1 MRISP
6 MQDDLFPFRHAC
18 LCVAAGVFAL
28 AAITPTRA
36 APAGD
41 DAGSSLTLPA
51 LAYPNT
57 PPRSVADPSRTPD
70 DSSAKAAALR
80 TSKPAATDICAL
92 IAANA
97 DAVGMSRDFFA
108 RLIWKE
114 SRFDVGAI
122 SPVGAQGI
130 AQFMPYTADERGLAD
145 PYDVVS
151 AIRHSALYLH
161 DLKAELGNWGLAA
174 AAYNGGIN
182 RVKGWVANGGSLPSE
197 TEEYVNAITF
207 RPADWFKE
215 DGNELEPKPLEAERE
230 FLQSCARLPIM
241 KTRAIFAT
249 VESAPMRPWG
259 VQVAGHVKQSVAMQM
274 FRRVQSVHPGILGG
288 KAPLVLRD
296 RAGGR
301 IKIYAVRIGAETRG
315 EADQLCQRLRGAGG
329 SCVVMKN

>member
-1 MRISP
+1 MR
-6 MQDDLFPFRHAC
+6 DDFFPVRHAC
-18 LCVAAGVFAL
+18 LCVAMGVFAL

-36 APAGD
+36 TPTG
-41 DAGSSLTLPA
+41 AGSSLTLPA
-51 LAYPNT
+51 LAYPTT
-57 PPRSVADPSRTPD
+57 PPAIVADPSGPRDP
-70 DSSAKAAALR
+70 SPAKAATLQ
-80 TSKPAATDICAL
+80 TSKPTAADICAL

-114 SRFDVGAI
+114 SRFDSGAI

-145 PYDVVS
+145 PYNVAS
-151 AIRHSALYLH
+151 AIRHSALYLG

-182 RVKGWVANGGSLPSE
+182 RVKRWIANGGSLPYE

-215 DGNELEPKPLEAERE
+215 DGNELEERRLDSKLDFIE
-230 FLQSCARLPIM
+230 SCARLPIM

-259 VQVAGHVKQSVAMQM
+259 VQVAGHVKQSVAMKM
-274 FRRVQSVHPGILGG
+274 FRRVQSAYSGILGG
-288 KAPLVLRD
+288 KTPIVLRD
-296 RAGGR
+296 RTGGR
-301 IKIYAVRIGAETRG
+301 ARIYAVRIGAETRG

>member
-1 MRISP
+1 MR
-6 MQDDLFPFRHAC
+6 DDRSPFRLAC
-18 LCVAAGVFAL
+18 LCFAAGAFAL
-28 AAITPTRA
+28 AAIVPTRA
-36 APAGD
+36 APAFD
-41 DAGSSLTLPA
+41 ESASSLTLPA
-51 LAYPNT
+51 LAYPT
-57 PPRSVADPSRTPD
+57 SPPEIVADPSRTSDERP
-70 DSSAKAAALR
+70 AKAAALE
-80 TSKPAATDICAL
+80 TSKPAAADICDL

-114 SRFDVGAI
+114 SRFDSGAI

-145 PYDVVS
+145 PYDVAS
-151 AIRHSALYLH
+151 AIRHSALYLS

-182 RVKGWVANGGSLPSE
+182 RVKGWVANGGSLPYE

-215 DGNELEPKPLEAERE
+215 DGNELEERRLDSQLDFLE
-230 FLQSCARLPIM
+230 SCAKLPVM

-249 VESAPMRPWG
+249 AVESAPMRPWG

-274 FRRVQSVHPGILGG
+274 FRRVQSAHPGILGG

-301 IKIYAVRIGAETRG
+301 ARIYAVRIGAETRG

>member
-1 MRISP
+1 
-6 MQDDLFPFRHAC
+6 MQDDLSMLRLVT
-18 LCVAAGVFAL
+18 LCSIAGAFAL
-28 AAITPTRA
+28 GAIAPTRA

-41 DAGSSLTLPA
+41 EASLSLALPA
-51 LAYPNT
+51 LAYPT
-57 PPRSVADPSRTPD
+57 TAPGIVADPSGPPAETP
-70 DSSAKAAALR
+70 AKAAALER
-80 TSKPAATDICAL
+80 PKPAAADICEL

-114 SRFDVGAI
+114 SRFDSGAI

-145 PYDVVS
+145 PYDVAS
-151 AIRHSALYLH
+151 AIRHSALYLS
-161 DLKAELGNWGLAA
+161 DLKDELGNWGLAA

-182 RVKGWVANGGSLPSE
+182 RVKGWIANGGSLPYE

-215 DGNELEPKPLEAERE
+215 DGNELEERRLDAELDFPE
-230 FLQSCARLPIM
+230 SCAKLPVM

-259 VQVAGHVKQSVAMQM
+259 VQVAGHVKQSVAMKM
-274 FRRVQSVHPGILGG
+274 FRRVQSAYSGILGG

-301 IKIYAVRIGAETRG
+301 ARIYAVRIGADTRG